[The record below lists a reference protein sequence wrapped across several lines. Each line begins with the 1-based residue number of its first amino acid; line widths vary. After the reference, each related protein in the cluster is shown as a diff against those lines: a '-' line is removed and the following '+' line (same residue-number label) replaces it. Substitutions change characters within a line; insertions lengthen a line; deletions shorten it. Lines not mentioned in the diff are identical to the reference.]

1 MSIQFTQFLLPAGR
15 QRKIEI
21 DRPVEI
27 EALATELVEAGN
39 RFEIEMLNDYKTI
52 SMTIED
58 DDEDGENIVRGMEIV
73 ENGPDVLNAIDK
85 MVRAAHTHW
94 QEDAP

>member
-1 MSIQFTQFLLPAGR
+1 MSIKFTQFLLPHGR
-15 QRKIEI
+15 QKKIEI
-21 DRPVEI
+21 DRPAEI
-27 EALATELVEAGN
+27 EALAAELAEDGN
-39 RFEIEMLNDYKTI
+39 RFEIEMLNDYQTI

-73 ENGPDVLNAIDK
+73 ENGPDVLAAIDK
-85 MVRAAHTHW
+85 MVKAAHAHW